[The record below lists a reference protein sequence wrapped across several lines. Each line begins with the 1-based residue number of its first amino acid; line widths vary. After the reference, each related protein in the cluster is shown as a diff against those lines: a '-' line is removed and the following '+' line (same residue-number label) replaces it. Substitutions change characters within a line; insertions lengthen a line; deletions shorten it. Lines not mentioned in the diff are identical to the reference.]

1 MYSVKYY
8 ISFILSH
15 CTVTAKWQNRRC
27 LKALVPLFCALFHHY
42 SQPLHTI
49 KPLVLQAQIILL
61 YFSTKNK
68 YNEHKYISNLT
79 PQSHKLLRSIWR
91 IV

>member
-1 MYSVKYY
+1 MYSLKYY
-8 ISFILSH
+8 ISSILSH

-27 LKALVPLFCALFHHY
+27 LKALASLFCALFHHY

-61 YFSTKNK
+61 YFSPKNK
-68 YNEHKYISNLT
+68 YNEHKYIY
-79 PQSHKLLRSIWR
+79 R
-91 IV
+91 I